1 MLYTFV
7 FGGIRIF
14 RMGRKRTEK
23 FNYYAS
29 DNRVAGYSFC
39 YRQEV
44 KR

>member
-7 FGGIRIF
+7 FVGIRIS

-23 FNYYAS
+23 FNYYVS

-39 YRQEV
+39 YHTEA